1 MCPDLLDAPTVG
13 MMRRLV
19 STLAVAA
26 CCANTMELRVATHVG
41 SRFLDKKVDL
51 SVDGASCTIGD
62 IKDLVRAK
70 FPGAP
75 PASVQRLF
83 LGSRLLRDEDLA
95 GSLAEDDEDDG
106 AAADDDSGCAAAG
119 RKSSA

>member
-1 MCPDLLDAPTVG
+1 

-26 CCANTMELRVATHVG
+26 CCAMELRVATHVG

-70 FPGAP
+70 FDPVSADIAGPARPRSPLPPWSLPLTHPLYRPGPAP
-75 PASVQRLF
+75 TR
-83 LGSRLLRDEDLA
+83 
-95 GSLAEDDEDDG
+95 
-106 AAADDDSGCAAAG
+106 
-119 RKSSA
+119 